1 MARSQLSILLPFV
14 PVFLS
19 ILPACVPLAGSPRPL
34 TESAG
39 PEAVASSPG
48 MIAGGAPVP
57 AQVLARERELS
68 AALQQLVEER
78 TRDVQ
83 RLRIEIKQLRQ
94 GQADLRAALDRALAT
109 ANAGGAASAPSGIS
123 AGNTAAQ
130 ASADSAKAPSAAAA
144 AAAAAAEQMRRDL
157 EQRQAATA
165 RLQSALVQEQQRREQ
180 VETEL
185 SRLKQETSSPPYGGG
200 HASEAELTSAKREVA
215 ELQTALDQERAARE
229 RMAQDFRALQQR
241 ADAES
246 AGTGSTN
253 AENTELRLQ
262 LKQLEE
268 EKHKITESFSRGLAE
283 SQQRAT
289 ELEGQLAQAHTM
301 DNANTT
307 SAGDLTN
314 IRAENSALRTR
325 LDEEHRRMEE
335 LAAKLKI
342 ATRVTDLI
350 FKMQA
355 RGSAHAIPQ
364 AGAPVEPGSR

>member
-1 MARSQLSILLPFV
+1 MVRSKLSVLLPFV
-14 PVFLS
+14 PVVLA
-19 ILPACVPLAGSPRPL
+19 ILPACVPPAGGPRAS

-39 PEAVASSPG
+39 PGTAA
-48 MIAGGAPVP
+48 
-57 AQVLARERELS
+57 LS
-68 AALQQLVEER
+68 AGMMAGRTEVPEQALAHERKLSTALQQLVEER

-94 GQADLRAALDRALAT
+94 GETDLRAALDRALAT
-109 ANAGGAASAPSGIS
+109 ANAGGAASAPSGIA

-130 ASADSAKAPSAAAA
+130 ASPDSAKAPSAAAA
-144 AAAAAAEQMRRDL
+144 AAAEQMRRNL
-157 EQRQAATA
+157 EQQQAATA
-165 RLQSALVQEQQRREQ
+165 RLQSALAQEQQRREQ

-215 ELQTALDQERAARE
+215 ELRTALDQERTARE
-229 RMAQDFRALQQR
+229 HLAQDFRALQQR
-241 ADAES
+241 ADAEG
-246 AGTGSTN
+246 AGTQSAN

-268 EKHKITESFSRGLAE
+268 EKQKITDSFNRSLAE
-283 SQQRAT
+283 SKQRAT

-307 SAGDLTN
+307 SVGDLTN

-325 LDEEHRRMEE
+325 LDEEHRRTEE
-335 LAAKLKI
+335 LAAKLKV

-355 RGSAHAIPQ
+355 QGSARAIPQ
-364 AGAPVEPGSR
+364 AGTPGSR